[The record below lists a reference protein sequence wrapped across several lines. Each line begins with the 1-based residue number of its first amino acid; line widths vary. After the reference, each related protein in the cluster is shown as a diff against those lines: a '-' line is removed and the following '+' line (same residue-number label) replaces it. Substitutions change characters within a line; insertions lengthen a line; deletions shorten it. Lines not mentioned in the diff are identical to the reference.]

1 MNNNTSNKQN
11 ETAVYNCGCK
21 TKSEGLSSETV
32 KLSLKNQF
40 MIVLIWIGLWGS
52 FDTII
57 SMYVSDN
64 NYRLR
69 LFIYFCTIFIALFFL
84 Y

>member
-52 FDTII
+52 F
-57 SMYVSDN
+57 
-64 NYRLR
+64 
-69 LFIYFCTIFIALFFL
+69 IYFCTIFIALFFL